1 MKVIKEKHQE
11 PLVPVTF
18 RVPKKILVE
27 ATKLAKKHR
36 LSRQKLVTAILE
48 QVMNDKNFELKVK
61 E

>member
-1 MKVIKEKHQE
+1 MKVIKEKPQE

-18 RVPKKILVE
+18 RLPKKILAE
-27 ATKLAKKHR
+27 ATKLAKKHQ

-48 QVMNDKNFELKVK
+48 QVLKDENFELKVR